1 MSALIEIGKNES
13 EGAMAK
19 DKEKPAA
26 DAAEGTPKKGKGKL
40 LIIIVAA
47 VVLLAGGG
55 GAAWYFM
62 HAKKDAHGGQ
72 EEAKHKTDPAKPPV
86 FVKLET
92 FTVNLVAE
100 GEDHMLQTDIELKVA
115 EAKTTDMIKARMPE
129 IRNAI
134 LLLLSSK
141 TAHALA
147 TTEGKLKLSGEIK
160 AQINKALHVK
170 EDEGVSGVFF
180 TSFVIQ

>member
-1 MSALIEIGKNES
+1 
-13 EGAMAK
+13 MAK
-19 DKEKPAA
+19 GKEKPAA

-62 HAKKDAHGGQ
+62 HAKKAAHDGQ
-72 EEAKHKTDPAKPPV
+72 EEAKHEAEPAKPPV
-86 FVKLET
+86 FVKLEP
-92 FTVNLVAE
+92 FTVNLAAE
-100 GEDHMLQTDIELKVA
+100 GEEHMLQTDIELKVA
-115 EAKTTDMIKARMPE
+115 DAKATDNIKAHMPE
-129 IRNAI
+129 VRNAL

-141 TAHALA
+141 TADTLA
-147 TTEGKLKLSGEIK
+147 TAEGKQKLSAEVK
-160 AQINKALHVK
+160 ARINKELHVK

>member
-1 MSALIEIGKNES
+1 
-13 EGAMAK
+13 MAK

-26 DAAEGTPKKGKGKL
+26 DAAEVAPRKSKGKL

-62 HAKKDAHGGQ
+62 HAKKAAHDGQ
-72 EEAKHKTDPAKPPV
+72 EEARHETEPAKPPV
-86 FVKLET
+86 FVKLES
-92 FTVNLVAE
+92 FTVNLATE
-100 GEDHMLQTDIELKVA
+100 GEEHMLQTDIELKVA
-115 EAKTTDMIKARMPE
+115 DAKATETVKAHMPE
-129 IRNAI
+129 IRNAL

-141 TAHALA
+141 TARALA
-147 TTEGKLKLSGEIK
+147 TAEGKQKLSGEIK
-160 AQINKALHVK
+160 VQINKALHVN

>member
-1 MSALIEIGKNES
+1 
-13 EGAMAK
+13 MAK
-19 DKEKPAA
+19 GKEKPVA
-26 DAAEGTPKKGKGKL
+26 DAAEGAPKKGKGKL

-55 GAAWYFM
+55 GAAWYFL
-62 HAKKDAHGGQ
+62 HAKKASNDGH
-72 EEAKHKTDPAKPPV
+72 EEAKHEAEPAKPPV

-92 FTVNLVAE
+92 FTVNLATE

-115 EAKTTDMIKARMPE
+115 DAKVTDTIKAHMPE
-129 IRNAI
+129 IRNDM

-141 TAHALA
+141 TASTLA
-147 TTEGKLKLSGEIK
+147 TAEGKQKLSSEVKG
-160 AQINKALHVK
+160 QINKVLHVK